1 MSSVSSSF
9 ASPSRRQYVA
19 SGFFNTNI
27 FQYSTYTDSQLNTRG
42 RLIIHP
48 SAVAGVNCLPNTI
61 LRENGKKLH
70 TGTHPDLVDPTTNLP
85 YTYLVGVYDIISG
98 INGFINPNAPY
109 FAVLNT
115 DKSYQDDLTKEQVDA
130 SRNTLTAASGV
141 YPYNNTSN
149 QILGPPVNTAGDV
162 LSGGYLE
169 GKQVHAVDLVHTPGF
184 IVSGPD
190 ALISTPVT
198 GVPIVYGAGTILAN
212 SNITSLANIYASNG
226 VVHGS
231 NVTAMS
237 NVTAGRNIDASNG
250 VITGSNIVALSNV
263 TAGNMV
269 FSRNGVVSSNG
280 QIRVN
285 NIQVYNT
292 STEGD
297 TVTIDVSLSQVH
309 QINFSGTMSN
319 AGINASNMLPGAVV
333 YVLCSNSSTNQ
344 INIVLGNNIREA
356 TGSPNG
362 NYLGLGTAYNT
373 INFIIPASVL
383 GTITFVSNGTSLFE
397 VARVLNHSG

>member
-27 FQYSTYTDSQLNTRG
+27 FQSSTYTDSQLNTRG

-198 GVPIVYGAGTILAN
+198 GVPIVYGAGTLLAN
-212 SNITSLANIYASNG
+212 SNITSLANIYASKG

-250 VITGSNIVALSNV
+250 TITGSNIVALSNLTV
-263 TAGNMV
+263 NTGKLTLSPAC
-269 FSRNGVVSSNG
+269 SGVVSMAVGPN
-280 QIRVN
+280 VN
-285 NIQVYNT
+285 RPGGGNVYAYR
-292 STEGD
+292 
-297 TVTIDVSLSQVH
+297 TVTTSQITANSIVIGSTNSQTSGQVS
-309 QINFSGTMSN
+309 IE
-319 AGINASNMLPGAVV
+319 GINA
-333 YVLCSNSSTNQ
+333 
-344 INIVLGNNIREA
+344 
-356 TGSPNG
+356 
-362 NYLGLGTAYNT
+362 
-373 INFIIPASVL
+373 
-383 GTITFVSNGTSLFE
+383 GTSFQLVTDANYTGNIMWVLF
-397 VARVLNHSG
+397 N

>member
-1 MSSVSSSF
+1 MTSISSSF

-19 SGFFNTNI
+19 SGLFDTNI

-42 RLIIHP
+42 RLVIHP
-48 SAVAGVNCLPNTI
+48 SAVAGVNCLPGTI

-85 YTYLVGVYDIISG
+85 YTYLVGVYDVISG

-169 GKQVHAVDLVHTPGF
+169 GKQVHAADLVHTPGF

-250 VITGSNIVALSNV
+250 TITGSNIIARSNLTVNTGDITLSSGRLFLNTTNSGVAQLSTGSNPGGATSFRKLTVSAAACRTTSQVFLTYAGQNNV
-263 TAGNMV
+263 GFLSSEVIADGS
-269 FSRNGVVSSNG
+269 FQIVSSSSNDG
-280 QIRVN
+280 GSVRWMV
-285 NIQVYNT
+285 
-292 STEGD
+292 
-297 TVTIDVSLSQVH
+297 
-309 QINFSGTMSN
+309 IN
-319 AGINASNMLPGAVV
+319 
-333 YVLCSNSSTNQ
+333 
-344 INIVLGNNIREA
+344 
-356 TGSPNG
+356 
-362 NYLGLGTAYNT
+362 
-373 INFIIPASVL
+373 
-383 GTITFVSNGTSLFE
+383 
-397 VARVLNHSG
+397 

>member
-1 MSSVSSSF
+1 MTSISSSF

-19 SGFFNTNI
+19 SGLFDTNI

-250 VITGSNIVALSNV
+250 TITGSNIVALSNL
-263 TAGNMV
+263 TAAKIIINPKTASGAGSLGTSGSPLTTSAGRAQLADGNQTIYTTACTSTSMV
-269 FSRNGVVSSNG
+269 LVS
-280 QIRVN
+280 VN
-285 NIQVYNT
+285 NGIGGGASISVIPSDGSFQVKTDLGGGNIALFNWM
-292 STEGD
+292 
-297 TVTIDVSLSQVH
+297 V
-309 QINFSGTMSN
+309 IN
-319 AGINASNMLPGAVV
+319 
-333 YVLCSNSSTNQ
+333 
-344 INIVLGNNIREA
+344 
-356 TGSPNG
+356 
-362 NYLGLGTAYNT
+362 
-373 INFIIPASVL
+373 
-383 GTITFVSNGTSLFE
+383 
-397 VARVLNHSG
+397 

>member
-19 SGFFNTNI
+19 SGLFDTNI

-85 YTYLVGVYDIISG
+85 YTYLVGVYDVISG

-169 GKQVHAVDLVHTPGF
+169 GKQVHAADLVHTPGF

-237 NVTAGRNIDASNG
+237 NVTAGNI
-250 VITGSNIVALSNV
+250 
-263 TAGNMV
+263 V

-285 NIQVYNT
+285 NLQVYST
-292 STEGD
+292 STQSS
-297 TVTIDVSLSQVH
+297 TVTIDVSLAQVH
-309 QINFSGTMSN
+309 QINFSGTMSI
-319 AGINASNMLPGAVV
+319 AGIDASNILAGAVV
-333 YVLCSNSSTNQ
+333 YVICNNTSTNQ
-344 INIVLGNNIREA
+344 INITLGNNIREA

-362 NYLGLGTAYNT
+362 NYSGAGTAYNT
-373 INFIIPASVL
+373 INFIVPSGVA

-397 VARVLNHSG
+397 VARVLNNSN